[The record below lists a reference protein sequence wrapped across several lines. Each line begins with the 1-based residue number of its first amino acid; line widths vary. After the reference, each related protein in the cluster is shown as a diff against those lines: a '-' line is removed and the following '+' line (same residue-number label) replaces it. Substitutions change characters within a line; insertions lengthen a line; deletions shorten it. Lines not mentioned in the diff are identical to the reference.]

1 MVADTR
7 RRRDENG
14 LLGKV
19 LFSRLSRGLNF
30 ASGLSGSE
38 GAGVSSTK
46 RRFLRSILLSLAAGE
61 PSEGE
66 DAPLD
71 HGLLGFALGFS
82 GSGGGGDQGTQALG
96 GFSSALPSMREAFSV
111 REDEEARRVV

>member
-1 MVADTR
+1 MVPA

-19 LFSRLSRGLNF
+19 LFSRLSMGLNF

-38 GAGVSSTK
+38 GAGAQGTE
-46 RRFLRSILLSLAAGE
+46 RRVFKSRLLFLAAGE

-71 HGLLGFALGFS
+71 HGLLGFALGFL
-82 GSGGGGDQGTQALG
+82 GSEEGGARGARALG
-96 GFSSALPSMREAFSV
+96 GILSALPSMKAASSAK
-111 REDEEARRVV
+111 EDEEARRVV